1 MIRFRQYSQS
11 EIDAVRSAYQS
22 GSKSPAKDA
31 SEKTGR
37 SVQSVRAQA
46 AKMGLTQ
53 QMGWTAAED
62 AQLCRVYYR
71 ATKAQLVKTF
81 GRSAN
86 TIYRRAKQL
95 GITRNA
101 G

>member
-1 MIRFRQYSQS
+1 
-11 EIDAVRSAYQS
+11 
-22 GSKSPAKDA
+22 
-31 SEKTGR
+31 
-37 SVQSVRAQA
+37 
-46 AKMGLTQ
+46 MGLTKR
-53 QMGWTAAED
+53 MGWTDAED

-71 ATKAQLVKTF
+71 ATNAQLSQMF
-81 GRSAN
+81 GRAAN

>member
-22 GSKSPAKDA
+22 GSKSPAKDT

-46 AKMGLTQ
+46 AKMGLTKR
-53 QMGWTAAED
+53 MGWTDAED

-71 ATKAQLVKTF
+71 ATNAQLSQMF
-81 GRSAN
+81 GRAAN
-86 TIYRRAKQL
+86 TIYRRARQL